1 MEKDSSSR
9 IPTLDGIRALA
20 ILLVLIGHSLAGL
33 SNAWKLP
40 ALLFG
45 DTGVSLFFVLSG
57 YLITGRMLSDEQA
70 AGKLQLARFYRN
82 RALRIFPAFYAF
94 LIGVA
99 VLAKLSIIP
108 TPDRI
113 TWLAS
118 VFYFRNLEGSG
129 WETGHLW
136 TLALEEQ
143 FYLLW
148 PALFIL
154 CRRRRVLLISLL
166 IGAFTAHRAFW
177 LHGHEL
183 TLGGAGSYRWRP
195 DLRLD
200 TFLVGCGFALCR
212 PAWIKWPLPL
222 FSLAGIVYWSI
233 FDIGSM
239 WTRPVDSIVT
249 AALMGILVVW
259 AAQLSDGLPR
269 TLLSSRPAVLLGALS
284 YSIYLWQQ
292 LFLGRPLHWWSF
304 PAIVSLACASYWLV
318 ERPFMRLKYRRQ
330 GELKEGDK
338 TSAGMQPVKGRWPQ
352 SGVVP
357 WAETNS

>member
-1 MEKDSSSR
+1 MEKGCSSR
-9 IPTLDGIRALA
+9 IPTLDGVRALA
-20 ILLVLIGHSLAGL
+20 IALVLIGHSLAGL

-118 VFYFRNLEGSG
+118 AFYFRNLEGSG

-154 CRRRRVLLISLL
+154 CKRRRILLISLL

-200 TFLVGCGFALCR
+200 TFLVGCGFALSR
-212 PAWIKWPLPL
+212 PGWIKWPLPVL
-222 FSLAGIVYWSI
+222 SLAGIVCWNVFS
-233 FDIGSM
+233 IGSA
-239 WTRPVDSIVT
+239 WTRPLDTPIA
-249 AALMGILVVW
+249 AALLSILVVW
-259 AAQLSDGLPR
+259 AAQLSAGPLH
-269 TLLSSRPAVLLGALS
+269 TLLSSRPAVQLGALS

-304 PAIVSLACASYWLV
+304 PAIVSLACASYWIV
-318 ERPFMRLKYRRQ
+318 ERPFLRLRHRRKD
-330 GELKEGDK
+330 GLKEEDK
-338 TSAGMQPVKGRWPQ
+338 TSAGIQPAKGRWHQ
-352 SGVVP
+352 SGVAP